1 MDGPVTGI
9 VHNFNELSK
18 NTACV
23 YEAVAK
29 MARSSI
35 IRLNQMFQFV
45 DNMRDMDPFQVS
57 RQPIKTTPDDNGATN
72 LTFPRMDALR
82 KQIAW
87 MKERVSDLEEV
98 MLIVRKVLTAISLVL
113 MFYDAVSYLRCY
125 YSDNTFDN
133 KYINRN
139 VRRVWKS
146 KNHPDI
152 LPLRNWEK
160 NEGYKSSSEFLV
172 KKRELKALL
181 RRVCPTLAFTLFAI
195 VIITADYLLT
205 NVVVL
210 MKSEETM
217 RISLDSKIEDN
228 LANAVKKILKYFH
241 SKTKY
246 CGVHPTQTSKNSYIL
261 IVVFLMVAMVSCVF
275 EVLISRLRAR
285 MCNIFYTDRAEE
297 RADYLHFRISAG

>member
-98 MLIVRKVLTAISLVL
+98 NVNCAESFDRNIVSAYV
-113 MFYDAVSYLRCY
+113 LRCCFL
-125 YSDNTFDN
+125 S
-133 KYINRN
+133 
-139 VRRVWKS
+139 
-146 KNHPDI
+146 
-152 LPLRNWEK
+152 PL
-160 NEGYKSSSEFLV
+160 
-172 KKRELKALL
+172 LL
-181 RRVCPTLAFTLFAI
+181 F
-195 VIITADYLLT
+195 
-205 NVVVL
+205 
-210 MKSEETM
+210 
-217 RISLDSKIEDN
+217 
-228 LANAVKKILKYFH
+228 
-241 SKTKY
+241 
-246 CGVHPTQTSKNSYIL
+246 G
-261 IVVFLMVAMVSCVF
+261 
-275 EVLISRLRAR
+275 
-285 MCNIFYTDRAEE
+285 
-297 RADYLHFRISAG
+297 